1 MEIRAG
7 VEKPGIQALPRV
19 QDRMTFIYLEHCRIS
34 RDNGGFWHDGGYLTM
49 PN

>member
-34 RDNGGFWHDGGYLTM
+34 RIMEASGMMVGT
-49 PN
+49 